1 MWYGRYVV
9 SLVLTCLSR
18 PRTVVEF
25 GAVAGVVVAEAVVEF
40 GVVAVVAVVEFGV
53 VVAAA
58 SVVVA
63 EAAAVAAAVRN

>member
-1 MWYGRYVV
+1 MFVCMWYGRYVV

-40 GVVAVVAVVEFGV
+40 GVV
-53 VVAAA
+53 VAAA